1 MNIELRKKA
10 VKLIKL
16 DDAITL
22 EKLFKENSDLLEHKF
37 VGEAN
42 WLHKA
47 APKESPAV
55 FEMLIE
61 YFDIESTDSF
71 GRTPLCLA
79 LSVGHLVA
87 VRAWVKL
94 GSNVNHYGD
103 YSPLSC
109 AVYSKNRELLKL
121 LIDNGANNERTD
133 ELVRFGLG
141 QGYTDIAQDL
151 AEFNYQPVE
160 QDNFKDKLVAQ
171 YGALDKVTLA
181 DKSYQLYARKEKT
194 SFTVLSENINPH
206 ADVIFDL
213 DDFCEGSID
222 QVFTEHTPWLLD
234 WFYVLSQV
242 EIDPTQR
249 FIVIERDSESTPYQ
263 GILLLIDQQVEYNG
277 IARNIY
283 RLMPL
288 YASEIAFERAQGMEP
303 LIHKLDEK
311 RLNPVIVNKRRAV
324 VD

>member
-1 MNIELRKKA
+1 MDIELVKKA
-10 VKLIKL
+10 LKLIREN
-16 DDAITL
+16 DYITL
-22 EKLFKENSDLLEHKF
+22 NILFNEHPELLKYEF
-37 VGEAN
+37 AGDEN

-47 APKESPAV
+47 ATSDSPDV
-55 FEMLIE
+55 LRGLVNH
-61 YFDIESTDSF
+61 FDIESTERF
-71 GRTPLCLA
+71 GRTPLSKA
-79 LSVGHLVA
+79 LIVEKVEA
-87 VRAWVKL
+87 VKTLIKL
-94 GSNVNHYGD
+94 GANVNHGKQS
-103 YSPLSC
+103 SPLSC

-133 ELVRFGLG
+133 ELINYGLG

-151 AEFNYQPVE
+151 AELNYQPAQ

-171 YGALDKVTLA
+171 YGELEHVTLTG
-181 DKSYQLYARKEKT
+181 KSYQLYARKDNT
-194 SFTVLSENINPH
+194 SFTVLSESINAN

-213 DDFCEGSID
+213 GGFREESIE
-222 QVFTEHTPWLLD
+222 QVFAEHTPWLLD

-277 IARNIY
+277 TARNIY

-288 YASEIAFERAQGMEP
+288 YASEIAFERAQGMES

-311 RLNPVIVNKRRAV
+311 RLNPVIV
-324 VD
+324 